1 MQYVLKKQKSRIL
14 PSAGKFVARVQHN
27 DVIDTDMIAHRIQEN
42 CTVKRSDVLAVLSE
56 LQVVL
61 RDFLQN
67 GDIVKLDFIGRVKL
81 EIEGQPV
88 DRPDDFDPHR
98 HIRGVRIHLI
108 PESRHGH
115 QALYEGLHFTEARQY
130 DAP

>member
-1 MQYVLKKQKSRIL
+1 MKKQKSPIL
-14 PSAGKFVARVQHN
+14 PSAGKYVARVQHN
-27 DVIDTDMIAHRIQEN
+27 DVIDTDMIARRIQEN

-61 RDFLQN
+61 KDFLQN
-67 GDIVKLDFIGRVKL
+67 GDIVKLDYIGRLKL

-88 DRPDDFDPHR
+88 DHPADFDPHR

-108 PESRHGH
+108 SESRHGH
-115 QALYEGLHFTEARQY
+115 QALYEGLHFSEAQHY
-130 DAP
+130 EAP